1 MEKMHNKVVS
11 ENLELESK
19 NESLEK
25 KLKLQEERTL
35 M

>member
-25 KLKLQEERTL
+25 KLKLKQEKL
-35 M
+35 I